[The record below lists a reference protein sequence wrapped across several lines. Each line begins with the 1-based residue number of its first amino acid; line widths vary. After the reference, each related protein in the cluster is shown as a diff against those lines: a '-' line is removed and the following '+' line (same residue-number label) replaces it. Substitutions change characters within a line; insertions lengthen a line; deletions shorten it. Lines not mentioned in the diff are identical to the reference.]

1 MNITD
6 KLTSAKESTW
16 LTDFVGEEE
25 CATAKYI
32 AQVAVIIQR
41 QRKTKGYTQK
51 ELAARLGVSQTLVS
65 RWENGEE
72 NITLA
77 TLVKIAFA
85 LEIPLYNPLENRLF
99 DSVATTGR

>member
-6 KLTSAKESTW
+6 KLHTAEESTW
-16 LTDFVGEEE
+16 LENSMEHDD

-51 ELAARLGVSQTLVS
+51 DLAQKLGVSQSMVS
-65 RWENGEE
+65 KWENGEE

-77 TLVKIAFA
+77 TLVKIASA
-85 LEIPLYNPLENRLF
+85 LEITLYNPLEE
-99 DSVATTGR
+99 SPA